1 MRVYKKKKK
10 EERREEERRLILGF
24 LALLWLRL
32 WKMFHRFIKA
42 LTKILVQNTC
52 LHSCFYLHLANALR

>member
-1 MRVYKKKKK
+1 MHL
-10 EERREEERRLILGF
+10 EEGRGEETNLGV

-52 LHSCFYLHLANALR
+52 LHSCFYLHVANALR